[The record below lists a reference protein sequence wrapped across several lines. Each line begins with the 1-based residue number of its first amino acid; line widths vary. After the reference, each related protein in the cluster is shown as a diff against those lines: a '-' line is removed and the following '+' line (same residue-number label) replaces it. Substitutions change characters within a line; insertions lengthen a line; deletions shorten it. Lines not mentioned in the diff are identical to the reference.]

1 MKDFGLFAERDAA
14 HAQRKLNN
22 FTRFAER
29 REQLLETIDLDALDR
44 NTAFDI
50 LKTDEDL
57 AETLAFGPIYV
68 HHLATLEA
76 QRAEIAAYVNTL
88 AI

>member
-14 HAQRKLNN
+14 RAERKLNEL
-22 FTRFAER
+22 TRFADR

-44 NTAFDI
+44 NTAYDI

-57 AETLAFGPIYV
+57 AETLAFGPLYI

-76 QRAEIAAYVNTL
+76 QRAEIAAIL
-88 AI
+88 PRAA

>member
-14 HAQRKLNN
+14 RAERKLGEL
-22 FTRFAER
+22 TRFAAR
-29 REQLLETIDLDALDR
+29 REIMLETIDLDALDR
-44 NTAFDI
+44 NAAFDI
-50 LKTDEDL
+50 LETDEDL

-76 QRAEIAAYVNTL
+76 QRAEIAATL
-88 AI
+88 PRAA

>member
-14 HAQRKLNN
+14 HAERKLTEL
-22 FTRFAER
+22 TRFAAR
-29 REQLLETIDLDALDR
+29 REIMLETIDLDALDR

-50 LKTDEDL
+50 LETDEDL
-57 AETLAFGPIYV
+57 AETIAFGPIYD

-76 QRAEIAAYVNTL
+76 QRAEIAAAL
-88 AI
+88 PRAA